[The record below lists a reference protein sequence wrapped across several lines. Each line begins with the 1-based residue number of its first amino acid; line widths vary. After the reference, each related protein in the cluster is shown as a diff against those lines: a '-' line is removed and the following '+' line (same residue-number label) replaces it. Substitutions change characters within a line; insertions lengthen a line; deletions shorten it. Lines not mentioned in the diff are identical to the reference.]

1 MTKPHTR
8 SSSSS
13 AGPRSRP
20 QGAAQ
25 EAQEGQEDQGHL
37 HETLGQPVPSGVWS
51 EPLKPGLA
59 KDFSQ
64 APVLSGA
71 TRQVKP
77 STLLAFAALGFGS
90 KPRSAPRYTHE
101 AQAVLNAAE
110 RAPGLGSLM
119 ATAQRN
125 QRRLM
130 LLKGVVPP
138 IILGQLSAG
147 NLEQGVWCLMLKSP
161 AAAGKL
167 RQLVPAMCAHL
178 RTKGELVHDITIK
191 VIQHHG

>member
-1 MTKPHTR
+1 MTKLSTSTSSI

-13 AGPRSRP
+13 VGPHTQTP
-20 QGAAQ
+20 EAAQ
-25 EAQEGQEDQGHL
+25 EVNGHL
-37 HETLGQPVPSGVWS
+37 NETLGQRVPSGVVS

-59 KDFSQ
+59 SDLST
-64 APVLSGA
+64 APAMSGA
-71 TRQVKP
+71 TGQVKP
-77 STLLAFAALGFGS
+77 SSMLAFAALGFGS

-125 QRRLM
+125 QKRLM

>member
-1 MTKPHTR
+1 MTKLSTSTSSI

-13 AGPRSRP
+13 VGPHTQTP
-20 QGAAQ
+20 EAAQ
-25 EAQEGQEDQGHL
+25 EVNGHL
-37 HETLGQPVPSGVWS
+37 NETLGQRVPSGVVS

-59 KDFSQ
+59 SDFSH
-64 APVLSGA
+64 APAMSGV
-71 TRQVKP
+71 TGQVKP
-77 STLLAFAALGFGS
+77 STMLAFAALGFGS

-125 QRRLM
+125 QKRLM

-178 RTKGELVHDITIK
+178 RTKGELVHDITVK
-191 VIQHHG
+191 VIQHQG

>member
-1 MTKPHTR
+1 MTKPLPDFNASASST

-13 AGPRSRP
+13 NELSAPVHDP
-20 QGAAQ
+20 K
-25 EAQEGQEDQGHL
+25 
-37 HETLGQPVPSGVWS
+37 GQPASFT
-51 EPLKPGLA
+51 KPA
-59 KDFSQ
+59 
-64 APVLSGA
+64 
-71 TRQVKP
+71 
-77 STLLAFAALGFGS
+77 TLLAFASLGFGQ
-90 KPRSAPRYTHE
+90 KPRTAPRYTHE

-119 ATAQRN
+119 ATALKN
-125 QRRLM
+125 QKRLT

-147 NLEQGVWCLMLKSP
+147 NLDNGVWCLMLKSP

-178 RTKGELVHDITIK
+178 RTKGELVHDITVK
-191 VIQHHG
+191 VIQHAG